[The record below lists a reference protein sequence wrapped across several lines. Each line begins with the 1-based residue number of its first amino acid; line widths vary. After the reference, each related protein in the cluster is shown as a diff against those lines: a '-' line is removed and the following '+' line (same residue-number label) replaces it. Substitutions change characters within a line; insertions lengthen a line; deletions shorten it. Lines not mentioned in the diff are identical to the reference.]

1 MKIIVVL
8 SEFLGVYVLRS
19 ARLFLQLSISGLVV
33 ISAVKCFF
41 LFIFLG
47 FVGLC
52 KEVDFGLKLVFVEII
67 FCGFFI
73 CARI

>member
-1 MKIIVVL
+1 MVVL

-41 LFIFLG
+41 FFFWDLLVCVRRWILG
-47 FVGLC
+47 
-52 KEVDFGLKLVFVEII
+52 
-67 FCGFFI
+67 
-73 CARI
+73 